1 MSTMRLAP
9 KPEGSTAAALVNDTS
24 SAAVLPPIDLH
35 EYQRILFRQKKV
47 ILATIAVIM
56 FIAYVVVSSLTPL
69 YTASVFVEI
78 NARQAQ
84 VVDFDSVLTGLPT
97 DNETV
102 QTEIAIIQSRKIAQ
116 RAIERLNL
124 NRDPEFNPA
133 LRAPGLL
140 EDRRQWLADW
150 LVAAVSGSPA
160 ETSSEDMPKDGEPV
174 GFFTGIVV
182 DLAGFLAPRRND
194 TASEED
200 RIRRENDRI
209 INEFLKKLSVDPE
222 GRSRIVQIF
231 FESKSAKTAAAA
243 ANTIADFYIVAQLE
257 AKFEA
262 TKRATTWLNER
273 VAQLREEVVE
283 KERVIEE
290 YRAQSGLLQG
300 GQDATLASEQV
311 SELNAQHVLELA
323 RLAEAQARLRQANK
337 LLTSPNAIESSIE
350 VLQSPLVRELRG
362 QEALLERQIAELSE
376 EYGDRHPTLINARA
390 QLRDL
395 RTKIQLEVNRVIE
408 GLRNEVAVASARSS
422 SLAASLERYKEE
434 IAQLNQSEVQL
445 RSLELDAS
453 ASRTLLEN
461 LLERTKQTTSQETF
475 QQADANVVS
484 YAAEPTSPSFP
495 RKGLIFSLAFLAAIV
510 QAVPLAFALD
520 KLDLGFRSTEQI
532 SRTLGVKSLGLV
544 PRVSRLSTLGK
555 APHEYILEY
564 PESAFGEAIRTLYT
578 NLLLTDVVQ
587 RPKVILMSSAMPGEG
602 KTTVILSLARMLA
615 TVGHRV
621 IVVDCDLRR
630 PSVHKEL
637 GIEPGPGLVDCLTAG
652 ANVEDVIQEDPHA
665 GTHILRAGTPIRN
678 SPEQLDSQSMQRLLK
693 HLGRKYDVVLLD
705 SAPLLAV
712 SDTLFLSR
720 LADKTIFLVRWA
732 KTRRSAANLALRQVL
747 AAQADVAGA
756 LLTMVDLKSHATYG
770 DADSGVYQGELKRYY
785 TG

>member
-9 KPEGSTAAALVNDTS
+9 RPEEPTAAAHTIDAN
-24 SAAVLPPIDLH
+24 SATLLPPIDLQ

-47 ILATIAVIM
+47 ILATIAVVM

-69 YTASVFVEI
+69 YTASVLVEI
-78 NARQAQ
+78 NARQAR
-84 VVDFDSVLTGLPT
+84 VVDFDSVLTGLPA

-116 RAIERLNL
+116 RTIERLNL

-133 LRAPGLL
+133 LRAPGLI
-140 EDRRQWLADW
+140 ESWRYWIADR
-150 LVAAVSGSPA
+150 LVAAVSGTPD
-160 ETSSEDMPKDGEPV
+160 ETSTEDAPDGAEPV
-174 GFFTGIVV
+174 GLFAGLMA
-182 DLAGFLAPRRND
+182 DLAGYLIPRTD
-194 TASEED
+194 DGTLEED
-200 RIRRENDRI
+200 RIRRETDRI
-209 INEFLKKLSVDPE
+209 VNEFLKKLSVDPE
-222 GRSRIVQIF
+222 GRSRIVQIS
-231 FESKSAKTAAAA
+231 FESKNPKTASAA

-273 VAQLREEVVE
+273 VEQLRSEVVE
-283 KERVIEE
+283 KERAIEG
-290 YRAQSGLLQG
+290 YRAASGLLQG
-300 GQDATLASEQV
+300 GKNATLASEQV

-337 LLTSPNAIESSIE
+337 LLTSPNAIESSID
-350 VLQSPLVRELRG
+350 VLQSPLIRELRG

-376 EYGDRHPTLINARA
+376 EYGNRHPTLLNAQA

-408 GLRNEVAVASARSS
+408 GLRNEVAVARARSS
-422 SLAASLERYKEE
+422 SLAASLEKNKEE

-445 RSLELDAS
+445 RALELDAN

-532 SRTLGVKSLGLV
+532 SRSLGVKALGLV
-544 PRVSRLSTLGK
+544 PRVSMMTALGK
-555 APHEYILEY
+555 APHEYILDY
-564 PESAFGEAIRTLYT
+564 PESAYGEAIRTLYT

-587 RPKVILMSSAMPGEG
+587 RPKIILMTSTMPGEG
-602 KTTVILSLARMLA
+602 KTTVVLSLARMLA

-630 PSVHKEL
+630 PTVHKEV
-637 GIEPGPGLVDCLTAG
+637 GIEPGLGLVDCLTAG
-652 ANVEDVIQEDPHA
+652 TNVEDVIQEDAQA
-665 GTHILRAGTPIRN
+665 GTHILRAGTPIRK
-678 SPEQLDSQSMQRLLK
+678 SPEQLDSQAMQRLLK

-712 SDTLFLSR
+712 SDTLFLAR
-720 LADKTIFLVRWA
+720 LADKTIFLVRWG

-770 DADSGVYQGELKRYY
+770 EADSGVYQGELKKYY

>member
-1 MSTMRLAP
+1 MSTLGLARR
-9 KPEGSTAAALVNDTS
+9 PEELATEVSTNDEN
-24 SAAVLPPIDLH
+24 SAVVLPPINLH
-35 EYQRILFRQKKV
+35 EYLQILFRHKMV
-47 ILATIAVIM
+47 IMATIAVIM
-56 FIAYVVVSSLTPL
+56 FFAYVVVSSLTPL
-69 YTASVFVEI
+69 YTASVLVEI
-78 NARQAQ
+78 NARQAR
-84 VVDFDSVLTGLPT
+84 VVDFDSVLTAIPT

-116 RAIERLNL
+116 RTIERLNL

-133 LRAPGLL
+133 LRAPGLI
-140 EDRRQWLADW
+140 EDWRNWLADW
-150 LVAAVSGSPA
+150 ITIAVNGTPDQ
-160 ETSSEDMPKDGEPV
+160 TSTGDTSRERVPV
-174 GFFTGIVV
+174 GFLAGIIA
-182 DLAGFLAPRRND
+182 DLADYLAPRRND
-194 TASEED
+194 GASEED
-200 RIRRENDRI
+200 RITREKDRVVD
-209 INEFLKKLSVDPE
+209 EFLEKLSVKPG
-222 GRSRIVQIF
+222 GRSRIVEII
-231 FESKSAKTAAAA
+231 FESQNAKIAAAA
-243 ANTIADFYIVAQLE
+243 TNAVADFYIVAQLE

-273 VAQLREEVVE
+273 VAQLQDEVVS

-290 YRAQSGLLQG
+290 YRARSGLLQG
-300 GQDATLASEQV
+300 GRNITLASEQV
-311 SELNAQHVLELA
+311 SELNAQYVLELA

-350 VLQSPLVRELRG
+350 VLQSPLIRELRG

-376 EYGDRHPTLINARA
+376 EYGNRHPTLLNAQA

-408 GLRNEVAVASARSS
+408 GLRNEVAVAHARSS
-422 SLAASLERYKEE
+422 SLADSLEKYKQE

-445 RSLELDAS
+445 RSLEMDAT
-453 ASRTLLEN
+453 ASRTLLET
-461 LLERTKQTTSQETF
+461 LLERTKQTTSQESF
-475 QQADANVVS
+475 QQPDANIVS
-484 YAAEPTSPSFP
+484 YAAEPRSPSFP
-495 RKGLIFSLAFLAAIV
+495 RKPLVLSLVFLVAVAQGLF
-510 QAVPLAFALD
+510 LAFALE

-532 SRTLGVKSLGLV
+532 SRILGVRALGLV
-544 PRVSRLSTLGK
+544 PRVSRLSSIGK
-555 APHEYILEY
+555 PPHEYILEC

-587 RPKVILMSSAMPGEG
+587 RPKIMLITSAMPGEG

-652 ANVEDVIQEDPHA
+652 TNVEDVIQEDPHT
-665 GTHILRAGTPIRN
+665 GTHILRAGTPLRN

-720 LADKTIFLVRWA
+720 LADKTIFLVRWG

-747 AAQADVAGA
+747 AAQADVGGA
-756 LLTMVDLKSHATYG
+756 LLTMVDVKSHASYGYG
-770 DADSGVYQGELKRYY
+770 DSGIYY
-785 TG
+785 GKFKKYYSE